1 MIDLFLRL
9 KTVYDF
15 HEWSLDS
22 PNESGLVFPHREIS
36 SQGELSTRS
45 GFGFAPQ
52 TARACSFLQRLLWP
66 FDFKK
71 ESTLEA
77 PCFVIRREEDHFW
90 REKSRHKASEQKP
103 GFHQREAPC
112 LSEEKERLLIDRT
125 KPSENRRGQPFP
137 KATFKRVWVLKS
149 QKDKRTKEGQTP
161 QLCIIY
167 SDLLHESASTYN

>member
-1 MIDLFLRL
+1 MFENSSLF
-9 KTVYDF
+9 Y
-15 HEWSLDS
+15 EWSLDS
-22 PNESGLVFPHREIS
+22 PNESGLVFPLTEIS
-36 SQGELSTRS
+36 SQGELSTVTRS
-45 GFGFAPQ
+45 GFVALKRPEP
-52 TARACSFLQRLLWP
+52 ALSLQRLLWTL
-66 FDFKK
+66 DFKK

-90 REKSRHKASEQKP
+90 HEKSRIR
-103 GFHQREAPC
+103 HQNKTRFPSTRAPC
-112 LSEEKERLLIDRT
+112 LSEEKERLLIERT